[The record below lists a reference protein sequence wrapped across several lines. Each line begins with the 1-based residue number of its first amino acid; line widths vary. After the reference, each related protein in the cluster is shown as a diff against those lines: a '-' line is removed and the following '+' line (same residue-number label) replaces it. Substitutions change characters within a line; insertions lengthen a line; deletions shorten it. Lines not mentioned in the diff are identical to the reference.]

1 MDKVDSQIMSKYI
14 NALIFSILALTLSA
28 FVVSSCGG
36 DDGTPDD
43 TSKDPWGWNKGDG
56 EKENEGSDEDS
67 YYPKASGSFRIMS
80 YNIGS
85 FGKYIT
91 SVTDNVAMVA
101 AMIKEVE
108 ADAVALNELD
118 SVNTRHNVNEVALL
132 AEAIGGWQW
141 HFGRAMAYRNGAYGN
156 GCVVPKQVKVVEKY
170 TVALP
175 KDSGAEQRS
184 IAVIETDEYVIG
196 AAHLDHT
203 SAAAQLAQVTAVNA
217 WAQGRYIKSSKPVFF
232 CGDMNATPDSETI
245 KTLKE
250 TWDMLSSTEN
260 TFSSRAAS
268 SCIDYIFHYKSSA
281 PVKLVEAHSL
291 TKFHKGDVTMASDHL
306 PIYVD
311 VQF

>member
-1 MDKVDSQIMSKYI
+1 MSKYI
-14 NALIFSILALTLSA
+14 KILLILTLTQSA
-28 FVVSSCGG
+28 LVVSSCGG
-36 DDGTPDD
+36 DNGKPDD
-43 TSKDPWGWNKGDG
+43 PSEDPWGWNKGDE
-56 EKENEGSDEDS
+56 EKKDEGSDGEP

-101 AMIKEVE
+101 EMIKEVE

-118 SVNTRHNVNEVALL
+118 SVNTRHNVNEVAIL

-156 GCVVPKQVKVVEKY
+156 GCVVPKQVKIVEKY

-184 IAVIETDEYVIG
+184 VAVIETDEYVIG

-203 SAAAQLAQVTAVNA
+203 SAAARLAQVAAVNA
-217 WAQGRYIKSSKPVFF
+217 WAQERYIKSSKPVFF
-232 CGDMNATPDSETI
+232 CGDMNAYPDSETI
-245 KTLKE
+245 RTLKE

-260 TFSSRAAS
+260 SFSSRVPG

-281 PVKLVEAHSL
+281 SVKLVGAHSL
-291 TKFHKGDVTMASDHL
+291 TRFHKGDVTMASDHL

>member
-1 MDKVDSQIMSKYI
+1 MNKYI
-14 NALIFSILALTLSA
+14 NGIILALSLVIA
-28 FVVSSCGG
+28 SSCGG
-36 DDGTPDD
+36 DNGTPDD
-43 TSKDPWGWNKGDG
+43 PSKDPWGWNKGDDDKKDEESDG
-56 EKENEGSDEDS
+56 ET

-91 SVTDNVAMVA
+91 SVTDNVKMVA
-101 AMIKEVE
+101 AMIKEVD
-108 ADAVALNELD
+108 ADAVTLNELD
-118 SVNTRHNVNEVALL
+118 RVNTRHNVNEAALL
-132 AEAIGGWQW
+132 AETLGGWRW
-141 HFGRAMAYRNGAYGN
+141 HFGRAMAFRNGAYGN
-156 GCVVPKQVKVVEKY
+156 GCVVPKEMKIVEKY

-203 SAAAQLAQVTAVNA
+203 STAAQLAQVAVVNA
-217 WAQGRYIKSSKPVFF
+217 WAQGRYAKSSKPVFF

-245 KTLKE
+245 STLKE
-250 TWDMLSSTEN
+250 TWDMLSSSEN
-260 TFSSRAAS
+260 TFPSRVAN
-268 SCIDYIFHYKSSA
+268 SCIDYIFHYKNSA
-281 PVKLVEAHSL
+281 PVKLVGAH
-291 TKFHKGDVTMASDHL
+291 TMTRFYKGDVTMASDHL